1 MNSSSSAFNQT
12 EKPSP
17 LLPPTSRKT
26 SSVISRQSSTR
37 DGSSMQTPAQS
48 PLWKT
53 YLLFLAPMV
62 LSNFLQSM
70 SGTVNSIYIGQM
82 LGTQA
87 LAAVSG
93 MFPIIF
99 FFIAL
104 VIGLGAGA
112 GVLIGQAWGARESH
126 MVKAIAGATL
136 LLGVL
141 IGLVA
146 AVLGSVF
153 ARQALQGLG
162 TPADVLD
169 DAVAYARVMMWTL
182 PVVLVYVLFTQLLR
196 GVSDTLSPMLAL
208 LLSTVV
214 GLALTPAFIRG
225 WIGLPQLGIQS
236 AAIAGLVGTL
246 TSMAWL
252 SWRLIR
258 KGHPLAPDR
267 EFFAALRLDGAIL
280 GKVLRIG
287 LPTGVQMIVLS
298 LSELVILALVNQHGS
313 QATAAYGAVTQIVN
327 YVQFPAL
334 SIAITASILGA
345 QAIGA
350 GRLERMGPIL
360 RTGLW
365 INVCLT
371 GGLILAGY
379 LLSHWLLGLFLTED
393 STRAMAEHLLHIMLW
408 SLLIFGFQAII
419 GGIMRASGTVLVPV
433 GVAIICVLGVQLPA
447 AYWLDGQFGLQGVWM
462 AFPIAYLGMLVLQT
476 LYYTRVWKHQKIERL
491 V

>member
-1 MNSSSSAFNQT
+1 MQI
-12 EKPSP
+12 
-17 LLPPTSRKT
+17 PTAGK
-26 SSVISRQSSTR
+26 
-37 DGSSMQTPAQS
+37 
-48 PLWKT
+48 PLWHT

-93 MFPIIF
+93 MFPIVF

-112 GVLIGQAWGARESH
+112 GVLIGQAWGAREAH
-126 MVKAIAGATL
+126 TVKAIAGATL

-141 IGLVA
+141 IGLLA

-153 ARQALQGLG
+153 ARQALAGLG

-169 DAVAYARVMMWTL
+169 DAVAYAHVMMWIL
-182 PVVLVYVLFTQLLR
+182 PSMLVFVLFTQLLR
-196 GVSDTLSPMLAL
+196 GVSDTLSPLLAL
-208 LLSTVV
+208 IVSTSV
-214 GLALTPAFIRG
+214 GLALTPALIRG
-225 WIGLPQLGIQS
+225 WFGLPQMGIQS
-236 AAIAGLVGTL
+236 AAYAGLAGNL
-246 TSMAWL
+246 AAMAWL
-252 SWRLIR
+252 AWRLIR

-350 GRLERMGPIL
+350 GRLERLGPIL
-360 RTGLW
+360 RTGLL

-371 GGLILAGY
+371 GGLIVLGY

-408 SLLIFGFQAII
+408 SLLVFGFQAII

-433 GVAIICVLGVQLPA
+433 VIAIICVVGVQLPA
-447 AYWLDGQFGLQGVWM
+447 AYWLDGQYGLQGVWM
-462 AFPIAYLGMLVLQT
+462 AFPVAYLGMLVLQT
-476 LYYTRVWKHQKIERL
+476 LYYKLVWQHQKIERL

>member
-1 MNSSSSAFNQT
+1 
-12 EKPSP
+12 
-17 LLPPTSRKT
+17 
-26 SSVISRQSSTR
+26 
-37 DGSSMQTPAQS
+37 MQTPTTQH

-70 SGTVNSIYIGQM
+70 SGTINSIYIGQM

-93 MFPIIF
+93 MFPIVF

-112 GVLIGQAWGARESH
+112 GVLIGQAWGAREPH
-126 MVKAIAGATL
+126 LVKTIAATTL
-136 LLGVL
+136 LLGAM

-153 ARQALQGLG
+153 ARPALEGLG

-169 DAVAYARVMMWTL
+169 DAVAYAHVMMWIMPSL
-182 PVVLVYVLFTQLLR
+182 LVYVLFTQLLR
-196 GVSDTLSPMLAL
+196 GVSDTVSPLIAL
-208 LLSTVV
+208 VVSTCI
-214 GLALTPAFIRG
+214 GLALTPALIRG
-225 WIGLPQLGIQS
+225 WLGLPMMGIQS
-236 AAIAGLVGTL
+236 AAYAGLVGNL
-246 TSMAWL
+246 SAMAWL
-252 SWRLIR
+252 AWRLIR

-267 EFFAALRLDGAIL
+267 EMFAAMRMDLVIL

-287 LPTGVQMIVLS
+287 LPTGLQMVVLS
-298 LSELVILALVNQHGS
+298 VSELVILALVNQHGS

-350 GRLERMGPIL
+350 GRIERIGPIL
-360 RTGLW
+360 RTGLL

-371 GGLILAGY
+371 GGLVVLGY
-379 LLSHWLLGLFLTED
+379 LLSHWLLGLFLTD
-393 STRAMAEHLLHIMLW
+393 DITRAKAEHLLHIMLW
-408 SLLIFGFQAII
+408 SLLVFGFQAII
-419 GGIMRASGTVLVPV
+419 GGIMRASGSVLVPM
-433 GVAIICVLGVQLPA
+433 AISIFCVVGVQLPV
-447 AYWLDGQFGLQGVWM
+447 AYALDGHFGLQGVWM
-462 AFPIAYLGMLVLQT
+462 AFPVAYLGMLVLQT
-476 LYYTRVWKHQKIERL
+476 AYYKMVWQHQKIERL

>member
-1 MNSSSSAFNQT
+1 
-12 EKPSP
+12 
-17 LLPPTSRKT
+17 
-26 SSVISRQSSTR
+26 
-37 DGSSMQTPAQS
+37 MQNPAAQR
-48 PLWKT
+48 PLWQT
-53 YLLFLAPMV
+53 YFLFLAPMV

-112 GVLIGQAWGARESH
+112 GVLIGQAWGAREAH
-126 MVKAIAGATL
+126 MVKAISGATL

-141 IGLVA
+141 IGLAA

-153 ARQALQGLG
+153 ARPALQGLG

-169 DAVAYARVMMWTL
+169 DAVAYAHVMMWIL
-182 PVVLVYVLFTQLLR
+182 PSMLVFVLFTQLLR
-196 GVSDTLSPMLAL
+196 GVSDTLSPLLAL
-208 LLSTVV
+208 MVSTGV
-214 GLALTPAFIRG
+214 GLALTPALIRG
-225 WIGLPQLGIQS
+225 WLGLPQMGIQS
-236 AAIAGLVGTL
+236 AAYAGLAGNL
-246 TSMAWL
+246 AAMGWL
-252 SWRLIR
+252 AWRLIR

-267 EFFAALRLDGAIL
+267 EFFAALRMDGAIL

-350 GRLERMGPIL
+350 GRLERLGPIL

-365 INVCLT
+365 INVGLT
-371 GGLILAGY
+371 GGLIVLGY
-379 LLSHWLLGLFLTED
+379 LASHWLLGLFLTED
-393 STRAMAEHLLHIMLW
+393 ATRAMAEHLLHIMLW
-408 SLLIFGFQAII
+408 SLLVFGFQAII

-433 GVAIICVLGVQLPA
+433 GVAILCVVGVQLPA
-447 AYWLDGQFGLQGVWM
+447 AYWLDGHYGLQGVWM
-462 AFPIAYLGMLVLQT
+462 AFPLAYLGMLVLQT
-476 LYYTRVWKHQKIERL
+476 LYYRMVWQHQKIERL

>member
-1 MNSSSSAFNQT
+1 MYPYVSRLRSAIL
-12 EKPSP
+12 KPSG
-17 LLPPTSRKT
+17 
-26 SSVISRQSSTR
+26 VISPEYPTR
-37 DGSSMQTPAQS
+37 DGLSMQTPS
-48 PLWKT
+48 PTKPLWQT

-93 MFPIIF
+93 MFPIVF

-112 GVLIGQAWGARESH
+112 GVLIGQAWGAREPH

-146 AVLGSVF
+146 AVFGSVF
-153 ARQALQGLG
+153 ARQALTGLG

-169 DAVAYARVMMWTL
+169 DAVAYAHVMMWIL
-182 PVVLVYVLFTQLLR
+182 PAMLVFVLFTQLLR
-196 GVSDTLSPMLAL
+196 GVSDTLSPLLAL
-208 LLSTVV
+208 VVSTCV
-214 GLALTPAFIRG
+214 GLALTPALIRG
-225 WIGLPQLGIQS
+225 WFGLPQMGIQS
-236 AAIAGLVGTL
+236 AAYAGLAGTL
-246 TSMAWL
+246 SAMVWL
-252 SWRLIR
+252 AWRLIR

-267 EFFAALRLDGAIL
+267 EFFAALKLDGAIL

-371 GGLILAGY
+371 GGLIVLGY

-408 SLLIFGFQAII
+408 SLLVFGFQAII

-433 GVAIICVLGVQLPA
+433 VIAIICVVGVQLPA
-447 AYWLDGQFGLQGVWM
+447 AYWLDSQYGLQGVWM
-462 AFPIAYLGMLVLQT
+462 AFPVAYLAMLVLQT
-476 LYYTRVWKHQKIERL
+476 LYYKLVWQHQKIERL

>member
-1 MNSSSSAFNQT
+1 MQSATFA
-12 EKPSP
+12 K
-17 LLPPTSRKT
+17 
-26 SSVISRQSSTR
+26 
-37 DGSSMQTPAQS
+37 
-48 PLWKT
+48 PLWQT

-93 MFPIIF
+93 MFPVVF

-112 GVLIGQAWGARESH
+112 GVLIGQAWGARETH

-146 AVLGSVF
+146 AVLGTVF
-153 ARQALQGLG
+153 ARQALTGLG

-169 DAVAYARVMMWTL
+169 DAVDYAHVMLWIL
-182 PVVLVYVLFTQLLR
+182 PSLLVFVLFTQLLR
-196 GVSDTLSPMLAL
+196 GVSDTLSPLLAL
-208 LLSTVV
+208 IVSTTV
-214 GLALTPAFIRG
+214 GLALTPALIRG
-225 WIGLPQLGIQS
+225 WLGLPPLGIQS
-236 AAIAGLVGTL
+236 AAYAGLAGNL
-246 TSMAWL
+246 SAMAWL
-252 SWRLIR
+252 AWRLIR

-267 EFFAALRLDGAIL
+267 EFFAALRLDRVIL

-334 SIAITASILGA
+334 SIAITASILGD

-350 GRLERMGPIL
+350 GHLQRMGPIL
-360 RTGLW
+360 RTGLL

-371 GGLILAGY
+371 GGLIVLGY

-408 SLLIFGFQAII
+408 SLLVFGFQAII

-433 GVAIICVLGVQLPA
+433 VISIVCVVGVQLPA

-462 AFPIAYLGMLVLQT
+462 AFPVAYLGMLILQT
-476 LYYTRVWKHQKIERL
+476 LYYKLVWKHQKIERL
-491 V
+491 I

>member
-1 MNSSSSAFNQT
+1 
-12 EKPSP
+12 
-17 LLPPTSRKT
+17 
-26 SSVISRQSSTR
+26 
-37 DGSSMQTPAQS
+37 MQTPS
-48 PLWKT
+48 TIKPLWQT

-93 MFPIIF
+93 MFPVIF

-112 GVLIGQAWGARESH
+112 GVLIGQAWGAREAH

-141 IGLVA
+141 IGLLA

-169 DAVAYARVMMWTL
+169 DAVAYAHVMMWIL
-182 PVVLVYVLFTQLLR
+182 PSMLVFVLFTQLLR
-196 GVSDTLSPMLAL
+196 GVSDTVSPLLAL
-208 LLSTVV
+208 IVSTSV
-214 GLALTPAFIRG
+214 GLALTPALIRG
-225 WIGLPQLGIQS
+225 WFGLPQLGIQS
-236 AAIAGLVGTL
+236 AAYAGLAGNL
-246 TSMAWL
+246 SAMAWL
-252 SWRLIR
+252 AWRLIR
-258 KGHPLAPDR
+258 NKHPLAPDR
-267 EFFAALRLDGAIL
+267 EFFAALRLDAAIL

-350 GRLERMGPIL
+350 GQLQRLAAIL
-360 RTGLW
+360 RTGLL

-371 GGLILAGY
+371 GGLILLGY

-408 SLLIFGFQAII
+408 SLLVFGFQAII

-433 GVAIICVLGVQLPA
+433 IIAIVCVVGVQLPA
-447 AYWLDGQFGLQGVWM
+447 AYWLDGQYGLQGVWM
-462 AFPIAYLGMLVLQT
+462 AFPVAYLGMLVLQT
-476 LYYTRVWKHQKIERL
+476 LYYKLVWQHQKIERL

>member
-1 MNSSSSAFNQT
+1 
-12 EKPSP
+12 
-17 LLPPTSRKT
+17 
-26 SSVISRQSSTR
+26 
-37 DGSSMQTPAQS
+37 MQNPAAQR
-48 PLWKT
+48 PLWQT
-53 YLLFLAPMV
+53 YFLFLAPMV

-112 GVLIGQAWGARESH
+112 GVLIGQAWGAREAH
-126 MVKAIAGATL
+126 MVKAISGATL

-141 IGLVA
+141 IGLAA

-153 ARQALQGLG
+153 ARPALQGLG

-169 DAVAYARVMMWTL
+169 DAVAYAHVMMWIL
-182 PVVLVYVLFTQLLR
+182 PSMLVFVLFTQLLR
-196 GVSDTLSPMLAL
+196 GVSDTLSPLLAL
-208 LLSTVV
+208 MVSTGV
-214 GLALTPAFIRG
+214 GLALTPALIRG
-225 WIGLPQLGIQS
+225 WLGLPQMGIQS
-236 AAIAGLVGTL
+236 AAYAGLAGNL
-246 TSMAWL
+246 AAMGWL
-252 SWRLIR
+252 AWRLIR

-350 GRLERMGPIL
+350 GRLERLGPIL

-365 INVCLT
+365 INVGLT
-371 GGLILAGY
+371 GGLIVLGY

-393 STRAMAEHLLHIMLW
+393 ATRSMAEHLLHIMLW
-408 SLLIFGFQAII
+408 SLLVFGFQAII

-433 GVAIICVLGVQLPA
+433 GVAIVCVVGVQLPA
-447 AYWLDGQFGLQGVWM
+447 AYWLDGHYGLQGVWM
-462 AFPIAYLGMLVLQT
+462 AFPLAYLGMLVLQT
-476 LYYTRVWKHQKIERL
+476 LYYKMVWQHQKIERL

>member
-1 MNSSSSAFNQT
+1 
-12 EKPSP
+12 
-17 LLPPTSRKT
+17 
-26 SSVISRQSSTR
+26 
-37 DGSSMQTPAQS
+37 MQTPAIS
-48 PLWKT
+48 KPLWQT

-112 GVLIGQAWGARESH
+112 GVLIGQAWGAREAH

-141 IGLVA
+141 IGLLA

-169 DAVAYARVMMWTL
+169 DAVAYAHVMMWIL
-182 PVVLVYVLFTQLLR
+182 PSMLVFVLFTQLLR
-196 GVSDTLSPMLAL
+196 GVSDTVSPLLAL
-208 LLSTVV
+208 IVSTSV
-214 GLALTPAFIRG
+214 GLALTPALIRG
-225 WIGLPQLGIQS
+225 WFGLPQLGIQS
-236 AAIAGLVGTL
+236 AAFAGLAGNL
-246 TSMAWL
+246 SAMAWL
-252 SWRLIR
+252 AWRLIR
-258 KGHPLAPDR
+258 KRHPLAPDR
-267 EFFAALRLDGAIL
+267 EFFAALRLDAAIL

-350 GRLERMGPIL
+350 GQLQRLGAIL
-360 RTGLW
+360 RTGLL

-371 GGLILAGY
+371 GGLIVLGY

-408 SLLIFGFQAII
+408 SLLVFGFQAII

-433 GVAIICVLGVQLPA
+433 VIAIVCVVGVQLPA
-447 AYWLDGQFGLQGVWM
+447 AYWLDGQYGLQGVWM
-462 AFPIAYLGMLVLQT
+462 AFPVAYLGMLVLQT
-476 LYYTRVWKHQKIERL
+476 LYYKLVWQHQKIERL

>member
-1 MNSSSSAFNQT
+1 
-12 EKPSP
+12 
-17 LLPPTSRKT
+17 
-26 SSVISRQSSTR
+26 
-37 DGSSMQTPAQS
+37 MQTPGTS
-48 PLWKT
+48 KPLWQT

-112 GVLIGQAWGARESH
+112 GVLIGQAWGAREAH
-126 MVKAIAGATL
+126 MVKAITGATL

-141 IGLVA
+141 IGLLA

-169 DAVAYARVMMWTL
+169 DAVAYAHVIMWIL
-182 PVVLVYVLFTQLLR
+182 PSMLVFVLFTQLLR
-196 GVSDTLSPMLAL
+196 GVSDTVSPLLAL
-208 LLSTVV
+208 MVSTSV
-214 GLALTPAFIRG
+214 GLALTPALIRG
-225 WIGLPQLGIQS
+225 WFGLPQLGIQS
-236 AAIAGLVGTL
+236 AAFAGLAGNL
-246 TSMAWL
+246 SAMAWL
-252 SWRLIR
+252 AWRLIR
-258 KGHPLAPDR
+258 NNHPLAPDR
-267 EFFAALRLDGAIL
+267 EFFAALRLDRAIL

-350 GRLERMGPIL
+350 GQLQRLAAIL
-360 RTGLW
+360 RTGLL

-371 GGLILAGY
+371 GGLIVLGY
-379 LLSHWLLGLFLTED
+379 LLSHWLLGLFLTEE

-408 SLLIFGFQAII
+408 SLLVFGFQAII

-433 GVAIICVLGVQLPA
+433 AIAIVCVVGVQLPA
-447 AYWLDGQFGLQGVWM
+447 AYWLDGQYGLQGVWM
-462 AFPIAYLGMLVLQT
+462 AFPVAYLGMLVLQT
-476 LYYTRVWKHQKIERL
+476 LYYKLVWQHQKIERL

>member
-1 MNSSSSAFNQT
+1 M
-12 EKPSP
+12 
-17 LLPPTSRKT
+17 KT
-26 SSVISRQSSTR
+26 SAISEKFIAHRSELAEANLNLFPAVEM
-37 DGSSMQTPAQS
+37 DLPAMQTTAPT

-146 AVLGSVF
+146 AVFGSVF

-182 PVVLVYVLFTQLLR
+182 PFVLVYVLFTQLLR

-208 LLSTVV
+208 LLSTIV

-236 AAIAGLVGTL
+236 AAVAGLAGTL

-252 SWRLIR
+252 SWSLIR

-267 EFFAALRLDGAIL
+267 EFFAALRLDGEIL

-371 GGLILAGY
+371 GGLIVLGY

-408 SLLIFGFQAII
+408 SLLIFGFQAIV

-433 GVAIICVLGVQLPA
+433 AIAIICVVGVQLPA

-462 AFPIAYLGMLVLQT
+462 AFPVAYLGMLVLQT
-476 LYYTRVWKHQKIERL
+476 LYYKRVWQHQKIERL

>member
-1 MNSSSSAFNQT
+1 
-12 EKPSP
+12 
-17 LLPPTSRKT
+17 
-26 SSVISRQSSTR
+26 
-37 DGSSMQTPAQS
+37 MQTPS
-48 PLWKT
+48 TIKPLWQT

-93 MFPIIF
+93 MFPVIF

-112 GVLIGQAWGARESH
+112 GVLIGQAWGAREAH

-141 IGLVA
+141 IGLLA

-169 DAVAYARVMMWTL
+169 DAVAYAHVMMWIL
-182 PVVLVYVLFTQLLR
+182 PSMLVFVLFTQLLR
-196 GVSDTLSPMLAL
+196 GVSDTVSPLLAL
-208 LLSTVV
+208 IVSTSV
-214 GLALTPAFIRG
+214 GLALTPALIRG
-225 WIGLPQLGIQS
+225 WFGLPQLGIQS
-236 AAIAGLVGTL
+236 AAYAGLAGNL
-246 TSMAWL
+246 SAMAWL
-252 SWRLIR
+252 AWRLIR
-258 KGHPLAPDR
+258 NKHPLAPDR
-267 EFFAALRLDGAIL
+267 EFFAALRLDAAIL

-350 GRLERMGPIL
+350 GQLQRLAAIL
-360 RTGLW
+360 RTGLL
-365 INVCLT
+365 INVGLT
-371 GGLILAGY
+371 GGLIVLGY

-408 SLLIFGFQAII
+408 SLLVFGFQAII

-433 GVAIICVLGVQLPA
+433 IIAIVCVVGVQLPA
-447 AYWLDGQFGLQGVWM
+447 AYWLDGQYGLQGVWM
-462 AFPIAYLGMLVLQT
+462 AFPVAYLGMLVLQT
-476 LYYTRVWKHQKIERL
+476 LYYKLVWQHQKIERL

>member
-1 MNSSSSAFNQT
+1 
-12 EKPSP
+12 
-17 LLPPTSRKT
+17 
-26 SSVISRQSSTR
+26 
-37 DGSSMQTPAQS
+37 MQTPS
-48 PLWKT
+48 TIKPLWQT

-93 MFPIIF
+93 MFPVIF

-112 GVLIGQAWGARESH
+112 GVLIGQAWGAREAH

-141 IGLVA
+141 IGLLA

-169 DAVAYARVMMWTL
+169 DAVAYAHVMMWIL
-182 PVVLVYVLFTQLLR
+182 PSMLVFVLFTQLLR
-196 GVSDTLSPMLAL
+196 GVSDTVSPLLAL
-208 LLSTVV
+208 IVSTSV
-214 GLALTPAFIRG
+214 GLALTPALIRG
-225 WIGLPQLGIQS
+225 WFGLPQLGIQS
-236 AAIAGLVGTL
+236 AAYAGLAGNL
-246 TSMAWL
+246 SAMAWL
-252 SWRLIR
+252 AWRLIR
-258 KGHPLAPDR
+258 NKHPLAPDR
-267 EFFAALRLDGAIL
+267 EFFAALRLDAAIL

-350 GRLERMGPIL
+350 GQLQRLAAIL
-360 RTGLW
+360 RTGLL

-371 GGLILAGY
+371 GGLIVLGY

-408 SLLIFGFQAII
+408 SLLVFGFQAII

-433 GVAIICVLGVQLPA
+433 IIAIVCVVGVQLPA
-447 AYWLDGQFGLQGVWM
+447 AYWLDGQYGLQGVWM
-462 AFPIAYLGMLVLQT
+462 AFPVAYLGMLVLQT
-476 LYYTRVWKHQKIERL
+476 LYYKLVWQHQKIERL

>member
-1 MNSSSSAFNQT
+1 
-12 EKPSP
+12 
-17 LLPPTSRKT
+17 
-26 SSVISRQSSTR
+26 
-37 DGSSMQTPAQS
+37 MQAATQR
-48 PLWKT
+48 PLWQT

-93 MFPIIF
+93 MFPIVF

-112 GVLIGQAWGARESH
+112 GVLIGQAWGAREPH

-153 ARQALQGLG
+153 ARQALTGLG

-169 DAVAYARVMMWTL
+169 DAVAYAHVMMWIL
-182 PVVLVYVLFTQLLR
+182 PSLLVFVLFTQLLR
-196 GVSDTLSPMLAL
+196 GVSDTLSPLLAL
-208 LLSTVV
+208 IVSTSV
-214 GLALTPAFIRG
+214 GLALTPALIRG
-225 WIGLPQLGIQS
+225 WFGLPQLGIQS
-236 AAIAGLVGTL
+236 AAYAGLAGNL
-246 TSMAWL
+246 AAMAWL
-252 SWRLIR
+252 AWRLIR

-267 EFFAALRLDGAIL
+267 EFFNALRLDGAIL

-360 RTGLW
+360 RTGLL

-371 GGLILAGY
+371 GGLIVLGY

-408 SLLIFGFQAII
+408 SLLVFGFQAII

-433 GVAIICVLGVQLPA
+433 AIAIICVVGVQLPA
-447 AYWLDGQFGLQGVWM
+447 AYWLDGQYGLQGVWM
-462 AFPIAYLGMLVLQT
+462 AFPVAYLGMLVLQT
-476 LYYTRVWKHQKIERL
+476 LYYKLVWQHQKIERL

>member
-1 MNSSSSAFNQT
+1 
-12 EKPSP
+12 
-17 LLPPTSRKT
+17 
-26 SSVISRQSSTR
+26 
-37 DGSSMQTPAQS
+37 MQTPTTQH

-70 SGTVNSIYIGQM
+70 TGTVNSIYIGQM

-93 MFPIIF
+93 MFPIVF

-104 VIGLGAGA
+104 IIGLGSGA
-112 GVLIGQAWGARESH
+112 GVLIGQAWGAREPH
-126 MVKAIAGATL
+126 LVKAIAATTL
-136 LLGVL
+136 LLGAI

-153 ARQALQGLG
+153 ARAALQGLG

-169 DAVAYARVMMWTL
+169 DAESYAHVMMWIMPSL
-182 PVVLVYVLFTQLLR
+182 LVYVLFTQLLR
-196 GVSDTLSPMLAL
+196 GVSDTVSPLVAL
-208 LLSTVV
+208 VVSTCI
-214 GLALTPAFIRG
+214 GLALTPALIRG
-225 WIGLPQLGIQS
+225 WFGLPMMGIQS
-236 AAIAGLVGTL
+236 AAYAGLAGNL
-246 TSMAWL
+246 SAMGWL
-252 SWRLIR
+252 AWRLIR

-267 EFFAALRLDGAIL
+267 EMLAAMRLDGVIL

-287 LPTGVQMIVLS
+287 LPTGLQMVVLS

-350 GRLERMGPIL
+350 GRLERLALIL
-360 RTGLW
+360 RTGLM

-371 GGLILAGY
+371 GGLVLLGY
-379 LLSHWLLGLFLTED
+379 GLSHWLLGLFLTDD
-393 STRAMAEHLLHIMLW
+393 STRAKAEHLLHIMLW
-408 SLLIFGFQAII
+408 SMLVFGFQAII
-419 GGIMRASGTVLVPV
+419 GGIMRASGTVLVPMAV
-433 GVAIICVLGVQLPA
+433 SIICVVLVQLPV
-447 AYWLDGQFGLQGVWM
+447 AYVLDQQFGLQGVWM
-462 AFPIAYLGMLVLQT
+462 AFPVAYLGMLVLQT
-476 LYYTRVWKHQKIERL
+476 LYYKWVWQHQKIERL

>member
-1 MNSSSSAFNQT
+1 
-12 EKPSP
+12 
-17 LLPPTSRKT
+17 
-26 SSVISRQSSTR
+26 
-37 DGSSMQTPAQS
+37 MQTPS
-48 PLWKT
+48 VTKPLWQT

-112 GVLIGQAWGARESH
+112 GVLIGQAWGAREAH

-136 LLGVL
+136 LLGVV
-141 IGLVA
+141 IGLLA

-169 DAVAYARVMMWTL
+169 DAVAYAHVMMWIL
-182 PVVLVYVLFTQLLR
+182 PSMLVFVLFTQLLR
-196 GVSDTLSPMLAL
+196 GVSDTLSPLLAL
-208 LLSTVV
+208 MVSTCV
-214 GLALTPAFIRG
+214 GLALTPALIRG
-225 WIGLPQLGIQS
+225 WFGLPQLGIQS
-236 AAIAGLVGTL
+236 AAFAGLAGNL
-246 TSMAWL
+246 SAMAWL
-252 SWRLIR
+252 AWRLIR
-258 KGHPLAPDR
+258 KHHPLAPDR
-267 EFFAALRLDGAIL
+267 EFFAALRLDTAIL

-350 GRLERMGPIL
+350 GQLQRMAPIL
-360 RTGLW
+360 RTGLL

-371 GGLILAGY
+371 GGLIVLGY

-408 SLLIFGFQAII
+408 SLLVFGFQAII

-433 GVAIICVLGVQLPA
+433 VIAIVCVVGVQLPA
-447 AYWLDGQFGLQGVWM
+447 AYWLDGQYGLQGVWM
-462 AFPIAYLGMLVLQT
+462 AFPVAYLGMLVLQT
-476 LYYTRVWKHQKIERL
+476 LYYKLVWQHQKIERL